1 MKVLYR
7 EKSTIVIDKVSL
19 KLFIYSTYLEKND
32 KFLLHFLNTVFFGGI
47 GGIAFTWECSKEVKL
62 LRIFQR
68 VQFLHIGQFLVLL
81 SHSSMHKTW
90 NSWPQSNT
98 RLGSELTSSKQ
109 MAQISTSTSVGSLFT
124 SLGLRRLKSRRLLDA
139 LDPKIARISK
149 NDKFLNFPHF
159 FQKTEK
165 CKQKYFSTYVD
176 EVWTALIPS
185 LLKYQFEPD

>member
-1 MKVLYR
+1 
-7 EKSTIVIDKVSL
+7 
-19 KLFIYSTYLEKND
+19 
-32 KFLLHFLNTVFFGGI
+32 
-47 GGIAFTWECSKEVKL
+47 
-62 LRIFQR
+62 
-68 VQFLHIGQFLVLL
+68 
-81 SHSSMHKTW
+81 MHKTW

>member
-1 MKVLYR
+1 
-7 EKSTIVIDKVSL
+7 
-19 KLFIYSTYLEKND
+19 
-32 KFLLHFLNTVFFGGI
+32 
-47 GGIAFTWECSKEVKL
+47 
-62 LRIFQR
+62 
-68 VQFLHIGQFLVLL
+68 
-81 SHSSMHKTW
+81 MHKTW

-165 CKQKYFSTYVD
+165 CKQKYFSTYVA

>member
-1 MKVLYR
+1 
-7 EKSTIVIDKVSL
+7 
-19 KLFIYSTYLEKND
+19 
-32 KFLLHFLNTVFFGGI
+32 
-47 GGIAFTWECSKEVKL
+47 
-62 LRIFQR
+62 
-68 VQFLHIGQFLVLL
+68 
-81 SHSSMHKTW
+81 MHKTW

-109 MAQISTSTSVGSLFT
+109 MTQISTSTSVGSLFT